1 MVKQILLGIAVVGG
15 EVFLDECMQLLGG
28 GIAAGKVE
36 LAQGFY
42 DPGIKRE
49 GLGMGV
55 GEEESLE
62 KLTQL
67 MKLDLEDN
75 PALTKAQIA
84 ELQKALHEVRNPQQP
99 QEIIIAR
106 RESPL
111 GLTCRPRYGFASS
124 PKHYRQALPA
134 TIKDIQWLL
143 HQVKITGAESAN

>member
-1 MVKQILLGIAVVGG
+1 VVKQILLGVAVVGG
-15 EVFLDECMQLLGG
+15 EVFLDECTQLLGG
-28 GIAAGKVE
+28 GIAAGEVE

-49 GLGMGV
+49 GLGMSV
-55 GEEESLE
+55 GKEEGLE

-84 ELQKALHEVRNPQQP
+84 ELQKALHEVRHPQQP

-106 RESPL
+106 RESAL
-111 GLTCRPRYGFASS
+111 GLTWRSRYGLASS
-124 PKHYRQALPA
+124 PKRYR
-134 TIKDIQWLL
+134 
-143 HQVKITGAESAN
+143 

>member
-1 MVKQILLGIAVVGG
+1 VVKQILLGVAVVGG

-28 GIAAGKVE
+28 GIAAGEVE

-42 DPGIKRE
+42 DPGIKWE

-84 ELQKALHEVRNPQQP
+84 ELQKALPRCDIRSNP
-99 QEIIIAR
+99 E
-106 RESPL
+106 
-111 GLTCRPRYGFASS
+111 
-124 PKHYRQALPA
+124 K
-134 TIKDIQWLL
+134 
-143 HQVKITGAESAN
+143 

>member
-1 MVKQILLGIAVVGG
+1 MKQILLGVAVVGG
-15 EVFLDECMQLLGG
+15 KVFLDECMQLLGG
-28 GIAAGKVE
+28 GIAAGEVE

-84 ELQKALHEVRNPQQP
+84 ELQKALPRCDIRSNP
-99 QEIIIAR
+99 
-106 RESPL
+106 
-111 GLTCRPRYGFASS
+111 
-124 PKHYRQALPA
+124 K
-134 TIKDIQWLL
+134 K
-143 HQVKITGAESAN
+143 

>member
-1 MVKQILLGIAVVGG
+1 MVKQILLGVAVVGG

-28 GIAAGKVE
+28 GIAAGEVE

-55 GEEESLE
+55 GEEEGLE

-67 MKLDLEDN
+67 TKLDLEDN

-84 ELQKALHEVRNPQQP
+84 VLH
-99 QEIIIAR
+99 
-106 RESPL
+106 
-111 GLTCRPRYGFASS
+111 
-124 PKHYRQALPA
+124 
-134 TIKDIQWLL
+134 
-143 HQVKITGAESAN
+143 

>member
-1 MVKQILLGIAVVGG
+1 MVKQILLGVAVVGG
-15 EVFLDECMQLLGG
+15 EVFLNECMQLLGG
-28 GIAAGKVE
+28 GIAAGEVE

-55 GEEESLE
+55 GEEEGLE

-84 ELQKALHEVRNPQQP
+84 DLQKALHEVRHPQQP

-111 GLTCRPRYGFASS
+111 GLTWRSRYGLASS
-124 PKHYRQALPA
+124 PKRYR
-134 TIKDIQWLL
+134 
-143 HQVKITGAESAN
+143 

>member
-1 MVKQILLGIAVVGG
+1 MKQILLGVAVVGG

-28 GIAAGKVE
+28 GIAAGEVE

-55 GEEESLE
+55 GEEEGLE

-67 MKLDLEDN
+67 TKLDLEDN

-84 ELQKALHEVRNPQQP
+84 ELQKALPRCDIRSNP
-99 QEIIIAR
+99 
-106 RESPL
+106 
-111 GLTCRPRYGFASS
+111 
-124 PKHYRQALPA
+124 K
-134 TIKDIQWLL
+134 K
-143 HQVKITGAESAN
+143 

>member
-1 MVKQILLGIAVVGG
+1 MVKQILLGVAVVGG
-15 EVFLDECMQLLGG
+15 EVFLDECTQLLGG
-28 GIAAGKVE
+28 GIAAGEVE

-55 GEEESLE
+55 GEEEGLE

-84 ELQKALHEVRNPQQP
+84 DLQKALHEVRHPQQP

-111 GLTCRPRYGFASS
+111 GLTWRPRYGLVSA
-124 PKHYRQALPA
+124 PKRYR
-134 TIKDIQWLL
+134 
-143 HQVKITGAESAN
+143 

>member
-1 MVKQILLGIAVVGG
+1 VVKQILLGVAVVGG

-28 GIAAGKVE
+28 GIAAGEVE

-49 GLGMGV
+49 SLGMGV
-55 GEEESLE
+55 GEEEGLE

-67 MKLDLEDN
+67 TKLDLEDN

-84 ELQKALHEVRNPQQP
+84 ELQKALHEVRHPQQP

-111 GLTCRPRYGFASS
+111 GLTWRSRYGLASS
-124 PKHYRQALPA
+124 PKRYR
-134 TIKDIQWLL
+134 
-143 HQVKITGAESAN
+143 